1 MFNITNA
8 IFNNN
13 FKEKFI
19 NIEIIAIFLLDLKTN
34 RKKFSPRKTINPKK
48 RELEK
53 EKKINKIK
61 IIIK

>member
-8 IFNNN
+8 IFNKK

-34 RKKFSPRKTINPKK
+34 RKISFPRKTINPKK

-53 EKKINKIK
+53 EKNK
-61 IIIK
+61 